1 MAKRTFKAGVTSQTV
16 DVFIMDSSSTI
27 GAGLSGLAFNT
38 AGLKAYYRKGAT
50 GSATAITL
58 ATQTVGGAW
67 SSGGFVEIDAT
78 NMKGVYRL
86 DVPDT
91 VFASSPWATLY
102 LYGATNMAP
111 VALELEIVAI
121 DPFDAVR
128 LGLTALPNAGA
139 EAAVGLYTRGSG
151 AGHINQSANGQVDVD
166 AKKINSV
173 SAASVTTVNANLG
186 TTQPVNFTGTGA
198 SALVKGDTVDIAGTA
213 VTAAAG
219 IPEVK
224 VASIATDAITAAAI
238 AADAI
243 GSSELAASAVTE
255 IQTGLATS
263 ASISTLQTSVDDIPT
278 NAELAT
284 ALGTAD
290 DAVLAQVALVKA
302 KTDNL
307 PADPADASDIAGAFV
322 TVNTTLA
329 TIAGYVDTEIG
340 TIITDIAAVKSD
352 TAVILLDTGTD
363 GVVVNAAGLAT
374 DAVNEIADGIL
385 NRDMSLGTDSGS
397 TTFRTMRQALRFL
410 RNKWDVVA
418 GTLTVRKEDDA
429 TASWTST
436 VTGTAGADPITGSDP
451 A

>member
-128 LGLTALPNAGA
+128 LGLTALPNAAA
-139 EAAVGLYTRGSG
+139 EAAGGLYTRGSG
-151 AGHINQSANGQVDVD
+151 AGQINQSANGQVDVD

-352 TAVILLDTGTD
+352 TAAILLDTGTD